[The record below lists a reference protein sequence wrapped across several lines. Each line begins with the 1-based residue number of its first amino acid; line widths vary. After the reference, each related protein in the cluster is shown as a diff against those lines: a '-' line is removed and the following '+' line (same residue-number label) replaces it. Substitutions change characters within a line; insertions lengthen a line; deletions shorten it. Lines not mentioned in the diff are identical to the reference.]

1 LSEIVLSQKFLKHCT
16 INMPTYDYQCN
27 TCGIEF
33 EQFHGF
39 KEEPSPCKCGSSDIK
54 IVINQP
60 PIGFVKGE
68 AKTLGQLA
76 EKNTKKMGRYEL
88 DDRRAYQNAEKK
100 EKKKDW
106 WEKSGDASKSD
117 INKMSKSQKAKY
129 IRDGKK

>member
-1 LSEIVLSQKFLKHCT
+1 MIINVTPVELSLNNFTASKRNLLPVNAEVQ
-16 INMPTYDYQCN
+16 
-27 TCGIEF
+27 
-33 EQFHGF
+33 
-39 KEEPSPCKCGSSDIK
+39 IK

>member
-1 LSEIVLSQKFLKHCT
+1 
-16 INMPTYDYQCN
+16 MPTYDYQCN

-106 WEKSGDASKSD
+106 WE
-117 INKMSKSQKAKY
+117 
-129 IRDGKK
+129 

>member
-1 LSEIVLSQKFLKHCT
+1 
-16 INMPTYDYQCN
+16 MPTYDYLCN
-27 TCGIEF
+27 DCGFEF
-33 EQFHGF
+33 EQFHKFG
-39 KEEPSPCKCGSSDIK
+39 ETPDPCECGSSNIK

-68 AKTLGQLA
+68 AQTLGQLA

-88 DDRRAYQNAEKK
+88 EDKRGYHNAEKK

-106 WEKSGDASKSD
+106 WEKSGSATKSE
-117 INKMSKSQKAKY
+117 INKMSKTQKAKY